1 MSTSQSQ
8 AEESPVIL
16 VFGDSLSAAHG
27 IDQND
32 GWVSLL
38 QQRLRQQGY
47 PYRVVNASIS
57 GDTTAGGLARLP
69 AALRQNRPDI
79 MILELGANDGLRGLS
94 LSRAHGNLALMIDL
108 ARQVGARVL
117 LLGMLIPPNLGPA
130 YTEKFQAMY
139 QQLAKQKQL
148 SLVPFFLDRVA
159 GDRTL
164 MQEDGLHPNG
174 SAQQQLLDNVW
185 PALQP
190 LLGDQG
196 ISK

>member
-16 VFGDSLSAAHG
+16 VVGDSLSAAHG

-32 GWVSLL
+32 GWVPLL

-69 AALRQNRPDI
+69 AALRQSRPGI

-94 LSRAHGNLALMIDL
+94 LSRAHDNLALMIDL
-108 ARQVGARVL
+108 ARQAGARVL

-130 YTEKFQAMY
+130 YTEKFQVMY

-148 SLVPFFLDRVA
+148 PLVPFFLDGVA
-159 GDRTL
+159 DDREL
-164 MQEDGLHPNG
+164 MQDDGLHPNEL
-174 SAQQQLLDNVW
+174 AQARMLDNVW
-185 PALQP
+185 SKLRP
-190 LLGDQG
+190 LLADQ
-196 ISK
+196 